1 MTEAPKQPGSRLS
14 LPSVLIAVATLAIVA
29 AILLP
34 PYLRGA
40 LAQRR
45 SAAFA
50 AQAQP
55 TLDALIEAEGAYKEQ
70 KGKFWR
76 DAHETLSAEAT
87 KQTLGVDLGGAP
99 DCSFAIY
106 PPDLEADPT
115 LRIAAKGTGDAAG
128 MTIECVYDSIAHT
141 KSCKRI

>member
-1 MTEAPKQPGSRLS
+1 MTEASKQSTSRLS
-14 LPSVLIAVATLAIVA
+14 LSSVLIAVATLALVA

-34 PYLRGA
+34 PYLRGV
-40 LAQRR
+40 LAERR

-55 TLDALIEAEGAYKEQ
+55 TLDALIEAERAYKEQ

-76 DAHETLSAEAT
+76 DAHETLSPEAT

-115 LRIAAKGTGDAAG
+115 LRIAAKASREGAG
-128 MTIECVYDSIAHT
+128 MAIECVYDSIAHT
-141 KSCKRI
+141 KSCKRL